1 MIRKAFTMQA
11 RPGKAG
17 EYERRHN
24 PIWPDLE
31 EVLKRHGLHNYS
43 IFLDEQTNRLF
54 AYVDVEDEQRLNA
67 LAGEEVCHKWW
78 KDMTELLE
86 SDAPDSPKA
95 REVEL
100 REVFHM
106 D

>member
-1 MIRKAFTMQA
+1 MIRKAFSMQA

-24 PIWPDLE
+24 PIWPQLE

-43 IFLDEQTNRLF
+43 IFIDEQSNRLF
-54 AYVDVEDEQRLNA
+54 GYVEVEDEERFKA
-67 LAGEEVCHKWW
+67 LADVEVCHRWW
-78 KDMTELLE
+78 KDMTALLE
-86 SDAPDSPKA
+86 SDTPDSPKA

-100 REVFHM
+100 GEVFHM